1 MLLEAVSVFKGTFE
15 SLHSDIHLNVAF
27 ISVLP
32 GDILQ
37 HDRTPVQVDSRER
50 YFQVLLIPYSL
61 EKYPISRH
69 QQSGK

>member
-37 HDRTPVQVDSRER
+37 HARTPVQVDSTGITYTLQLRKA
-50 YFQVLLIPYSL
+50 SN
-61 EKYPISRH
+61 
-69 QQSGK
+69 